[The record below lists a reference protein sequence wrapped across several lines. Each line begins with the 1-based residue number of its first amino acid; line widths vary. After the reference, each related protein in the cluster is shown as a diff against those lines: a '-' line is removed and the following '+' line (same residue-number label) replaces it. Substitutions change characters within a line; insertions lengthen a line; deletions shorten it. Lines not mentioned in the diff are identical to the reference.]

1 MPVTSLRISSR
12 VKPTASWAATLAIG
26 NPVALEARAEERDTR
41 GFISI
46 TTRRPVRGSTANWTL
61 APPVSTPT
69 ARSTVRASS
78 RISWYSR
85 SDRVIW
91 GATVT
96 ESPVWTPIGST
107 FSIEQTTTALSARSR
122 ITSSSN
128 SFQPSTDSSIRTR
141 PTGLA
146 VRPSPSSRS
155 SSPVVRAMPPPQ
167 PPRVN
172 EGRRTTGSPSVAGGG
187 QALVDRADLD
197 PAGQVEPGR
206 PAGLGELDPRLGPA
220 HGVDGGP
227 DELDP
232 EPLQGAVLVQGHGQV
247 EGGLPAEGGQQ
258 GVGPLGLEHGR
269 HRAGGERLQVG
280 GVGHLGVG
288 HDRGRV
294 GVDQHDPQPQPPQG
308 PAGLGARVVEL
319 GRLPDDDRPR
329 PDDQD
334 GAQVLAQRH

>member
-26 NPVALEARAEERDTR
+26 NPVALEASAEERDTR

-46 TTRRPVRGSTANWTL
+46 TTRRPLRGSTANWTL

-78 RISWYSR
+78 RMSWYSR

-146 VRPSPSSRS
+146 VRPSASSRRS
-155 SSPVVRAMPPPQ
+155 SSPVRAMPPPQ

-172 EGRRTTGSPSVAGGG
+172 EGRMTTGRPRSPAAARPSV
-187 QALVDRADLD
+187 DRPDLD
-197 PAGQVEPGR
+197 PAGQVEPGG

-220 HGVDGGP
+220 DRVDRRP

-247 EGGLPAEGGQQ
+247 ERRLPAQGGQQ

-269 HRAGGERLQVG
+269 DRAGGERLQVG
-280 GVGHLGVG
+280 GVGHLRVG
-288 HDRGRV
+288 HDGRRV
-294 GVDQHDPQPQPPQG
+294 GVDQHHPQPQPAQG

-319 GRLPDDDRPR
+319 GGLPDHDRPR

-334 GAQVLAQRH
+334 RAQVLPEGH

>member
-1 MPVTSLRISSR
+1 MGSKAAAVLPVTSLRISSR
-12 VKPTASWAATLAIG
+12 VNPTASWAATLAIG

-78 RISWYSR
+78 RIAWYSR

-96 ESPVWTPIGST
+96 ESPVWTPIGSK

-146 VRPSPSSRS
+146 VRPSASSRS
-155 SSPVVRAMPPPQ
+155 SSPGVRAMPPPQ

-172 EGRRTTGSPSVAGGG
+172 EGRMTTGRPRSSATARPSATV
-187 QALVDRADLD
+187 
-197 PAGQVEPGR
+197 PTSTP
-206 PAGLGELDPRLGPA
+206 
-220 HGVDGGP
+220 
-227 DELDP
+227 
-232 EPLQGAVLVQGHGQV
+232 
-247 EGGLPAEGGQQ
+247 
-258 GVGPLGLEHGR
+258 
-269 HRAGGERLQVG
+269 
-280 GVGHLGVG
+280 
-288 HDRGRV
+288 RGRSSPAARQVSANTTRDSALRTASTVAPISSTPSRSRVPFSCRATARLRAVCPPRV
-294 GVDQHDPQPQPPQG
+294 GSRASGRSASSTAATG
-308 PAGLGARVVEL
+308 PGVSGSR
-319 GRLPDDDRPR
+319 
-329 PDDQD
+329 
-334 GAQVLAQRH
+334 

>member
-107 FSIEQTTTALSARSR
+107 FSIEQMITTLSLRSR

-128 SFQPSTDSSIRTR
+128 SPQPSTDSSTSTWLI
-141 PTGLA
+141 GLA
-146 VRPSPSSRS
+146 ASPSETTWANSVSSLATPPPCPPSVNAGRTMIGRVSSPDARACSPCWIDSTIFENGTRSPASSIVVRKASRS
-155 SSPVVRAMPPPQ
+155 S
-167 PPRVN
+167 
-172 EGRRTTGSPSVAGGG
+172 
-187 QALVDRADLD
+187 
-197 PAGQVEPGR
+197 
-206 PAGLGELDPRLGPA
+206 
-220 HGVDGGP
+220 
-227 DELDP
+227 
-232 EPLQGAVLVQGHGQV
+232 
-247 EGGLPAEGGQQ
+247 
-258 GVGPLGLEHGR
+258 
-269 HRAGGERLQVG
+269 
-280 GVGHLGVG
+280 
-288 HDRGRV
+288 
-294 GVDQHDPQPQPPQG
+294 
-308 PAGLGARVVEL
+308 ARWI
-319 GRLPDDDRPR
+319 
-329 PDDQD
+329 
-334 GAQVLAQRH
+334 AS